1 MCRKVHGLL
10 WAMSVKDSRQ
20 TGAICSFP
28 ETVPGILLLPWSF
41 CRGRLKGLE
50 MALALELTLASL
62 EWAEGT

>member
-1 MCRKVHGLL
+1 MACSGQCLSRTAG
-10 WAMSVKDSRQ
+10 RQ

-50 MALALELTLASL
+50 MAFALELTLASL

>member
-1 MCRKVHGLL
+1 MACSGQCLSRTAG
-10 WAMSVKDSRQ
+10 RQ